1 MPDFNLNKLSHG
13 EAYWLWRRRHGKT
26 QAQMGEFLG
35 VCEKLYWQIENDQV
49 RRGVVARYPTPKPP
63 ELCALAR
70 RRDGRTL
77 RELAAAMGLGS
88 HVTFLACEREAD
100 PRLVKAWKGLG
111 YRF

>member
-1 MPDFNLNKLSHG
+1 MPHFDLNDLSRG
-13 EAYWLWRRRHGKT
+13 EAYWLWRRRRGKT

-35 VCEKLYWQIENDQV
+35 MCEKTYWLVENDLLE
-49 RRGVVARYPTPKPP
+49 RGAVTYYPTPKLP

-77 RELAAAMGLGS
+77 RELGPALGLGS
-88 HVTFLACEREAD
+88 HVTLLGLERAAD